1 MMDLQVDKTYKTKKN
16 ANQHT
21 LFIFPPIYSLELTQ
35 GIGN

>member
-1 MMDLQVDKTYKTKKN
+1 MMDLQVDKTYIKLKN